1 VAGGVDASYLC
12 SVTEDKTVGL
22 MIVVVSV
29 DFCAGASF
37 PTPEVFTGE
46 S

>member
-1 VAGGVDASYLC
+1 MGGVDAVYLC
-12 SVTEDKTVGL
+12 FVTEDEAVGL
-22 MIVVVSV
+22 IVVVSV
-29 DFCAGASF
+29 DFCAGTSF